1 MLLRL
6 WFVTS
11 RTDQVFLLR
20 LLRFILSLLFIF
32 HIGIVV
38 VVFPLLLI
46 LSVLL
51 LLAAKPLPR
60 VSAELLIRIEPILM
74 VLLAEELISLLYV
87 PRSIARAEEQLDH
100 FRDLAAYLR
109 VRVHLELG
117 KGLETATGLEEIPD
131 GAFALK
137 GEGAVVLEEAK
148 QGEENVL

>member
-51 LLAAKPLPR
+51 LTAEPLPR

-87 PRSIARAEEQLDH
+87 PRSIARTEEQLNH
-100 FRDLAAYLR
+100 FRDLATYLC

-117 KGLETATGLEEIPD
+117 KGLETATGLEEVPD
-131 GAFALK
+131 RAFALK
-137 GEGAVVLEEAK
+137 GEGAVILEEAK

>member
-11 RTDQVFLLR
+11 RTDQVFLLSQ
-20 LLRFILSLLFIF
+20 LRFILTFLFIF

-51 LLAAKPLPR
+51 LTAEPLPR

-87 PRSIARAEEQLDH
+87 PRSIARTEEQLDH

-117 KGLETATGLEEIPD
+117 
-131 GAFALK
+131 
-137 GEGAVVLEEAK
+137 
-148 QGEENVL
+148 

>member
-11 RTDQVFLLR
+11 RTDQVFLVR

-51 LLAAKPLPR
+51 LTAEPLPR

-87 PRSIARAEEQLDH
+87 PRSIARAEEQLNH
-100 FRDLAAYLR
+100 FGDLAAYLR

-117 KGLETATGLEEIPD
+117 
-131 GAFALK
+131 
-137 GEGAVVLEEAK
+137 
-148 QGEENVL
+148 